1 MKLLLAADGS
11 ENSLRATDH
20 AIRIA
25 VGLGDCVVHV
35 VTALPKLLD
44 GTAELVG
51 TSEIGE
57 QLRAERDK
65 AQEQVRRR
73 LDEHGVRYVA
83 VGLPGDPARVIADY
97 VREHAI
103 DEVVIGNR
111 GLGTVRGLLLG
122 SVSTKVV
129 HLVDVPVTLVK

>member
-1 MKLLLAADGS
+1 MKLLLAVDGS

-25 VGLGDCVVHV
+25 VGRGDCLVHV

-44 GTAELVG
+44 GTSEIVG
-51 TSEIGE
+51 MGEIGE
-57 QLRAERDK
+57 QLHAEREK

-73 LDEHGVRYVA
+73 LDEHGVKYVA
-83 VGLPGDPARVIADY
+83 VGLPGDPATVIADY
-97 VREHAI
+97 VRAHAI
-103 DEVVIGNR
+103 DEVVMGNR
-111 GLGTVRGLLLG
+111 GLGTVLGLLLG
-122 SVSTKVV
+122 SVTTKVV